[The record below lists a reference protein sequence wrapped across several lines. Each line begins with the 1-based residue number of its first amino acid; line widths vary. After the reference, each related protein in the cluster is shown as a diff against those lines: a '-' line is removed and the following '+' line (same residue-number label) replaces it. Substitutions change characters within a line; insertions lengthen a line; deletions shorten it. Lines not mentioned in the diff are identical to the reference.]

1 MERHTHIK
9 LAVVLAAGTALA
21 VSACGSAPSSPK
33 ALNPA
38 STPAVLASSSTSSNG
53 GGSSMATVT
62 TQGTGTVSG
71 APDTLTIGI
80 GVSTTAPHAAQA
92 LSENNQIADA
102 VQAALRAGGVP
113 AVDVQTTGLSL
124 QQNWNGNAPDGY
136 AVFDEVTA
144 TLHDLSR
151 AGTVIDAALAPAG
164 DSGRLDNAQLSMS
177 DSNPLMDAARRRAV
191 TSARVQAQQIATA
204 AGGRLGPLVSLTDQ
218 PQQQQG
224 PEYASAGAAISS
236 GAAAPVPI
244 QPGTQKVS
252 VEVVGTWQVL
262 PAG

>member
-1 MERHTHIK
+1 MERQTHIT

-33 ALNPA
+33 AVKPA
-38 STPAVLASSSTSSNG
+38 STPAVLASSSTASNA
-53 GGSSMATVT
+53 GSSGVATVT

-92 LSENNQIADA
+92 LSQNNQLADA
-102 VQAALRAGGVP
+102 VQAALRANGVP

-136 AVFDEVTA
+136 AVYDEVTA
-144 TLHDLSR
+144 TLHNLAR
-151 AGTVIDAALAPAG
+151 AGTVIDDALAPAG
-164 DSGRLDNAQLSMS
+164 DSGRLNTAQLSMS
-177 DSNPLMDAARRRAV
+177 DSNPLMAAARRQAV
-191 TSARVQAQQIATA
+191 TSAQVQAQQIATA
-204 AGGRLGPLVSLTDQ
+204 AGERLGPLVSLTDQ
-218 PQQQQG
+218 PQQQPG
-224 PEYASAGAAISS
+224 PEYASASAATPSVS
-236 GAAAPVPI
+236 AAPVPI
-244 QPGTQKVS
+244 QPGTQQVS